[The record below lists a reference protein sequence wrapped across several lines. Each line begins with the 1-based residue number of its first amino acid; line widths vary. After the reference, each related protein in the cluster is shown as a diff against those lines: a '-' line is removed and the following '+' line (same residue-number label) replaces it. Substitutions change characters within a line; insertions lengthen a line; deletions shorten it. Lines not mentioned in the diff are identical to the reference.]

1 MDEVFAQSKKFFTLP
16 LNEKMKL
23 LRNDSHRGYTPLL
36 DEILDPQNQ
45 LHGDYKEGYNIGVE
59 NNDPLHHKPF
69 YGPNLWPASG
79 TLISLIELKTFL
91 LCS

>member
-23 LRNDSHRGYTPLL
+23 LRNDSHKGYTPVL

-45 LHGDYKEGYNIGVE
+45 LHGDYKEGYYIGVE
-59 NNDPLHHKPF
+59 DNDSLHHKPF
-69 YGPNLWPASG
+69 YGCNQWPASG
-79 TLISLIELKTFL
+79 T
-91 LCS
+91 